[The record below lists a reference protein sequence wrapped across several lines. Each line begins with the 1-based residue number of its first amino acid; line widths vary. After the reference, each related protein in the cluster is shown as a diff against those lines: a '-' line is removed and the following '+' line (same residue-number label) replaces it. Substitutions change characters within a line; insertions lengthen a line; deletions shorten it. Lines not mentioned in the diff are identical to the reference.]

1 MSVEIPI
8 IEVLDNCWI
17 TVSCTHC
24 SRELEA
30 SWWHGEI
37 VVYNCAYCV
46 AELQEKAYEDGLNEE
61 G

>member
-8 IEVLDNCWI
+8 IEVFNNFDVV
-17 TVSCTHC
+17 VSCNQC

-37 VVYNCAYCV
+37 VVDNCVYCTEILQDEAY
-46 AELQEKAYEDGLNEE
+46 KDGLNEE